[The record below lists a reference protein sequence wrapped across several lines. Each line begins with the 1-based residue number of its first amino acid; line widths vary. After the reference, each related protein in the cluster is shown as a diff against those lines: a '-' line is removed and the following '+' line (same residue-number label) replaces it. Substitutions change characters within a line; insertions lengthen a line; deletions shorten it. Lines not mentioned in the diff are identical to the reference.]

1 MKMVRNLVVIFG
13 DQLNRD
19 AAVFDRFDPGHDRI
33 WMAESDFEAGE
44 YVWSD
49 KQRIALF
56 LSAMRHFAEDCRK
69 DGWPIHYHALD
80 DQKGTCRLEE
90 LLSKALKE
98 LSPAAVHV
106 TKPGEWRIEHG
117 LGKVCRKHDIP
128 LQVFPDRHFI
138 SDPTD
143 FAEYAKKRKV
153 LRMEYFYREQ
163 RKKTG
168 LLMDNGEPVGGVWN
182 FDKENR
188 GHFGK
193 DGPSDPGSGPGIKP
207 DRITQDVLALVETR
221 FASHPGSLKEF
232 CWAVTAGDAAKV
244 EDVFVE
250 KHLVQFGQ
258 YQDAMWT
265 GQPWLYH
272 SLLSSALN
280 LKLLD
285 PMRLIKRVEQVGKE
299 GHAALPAVEGFIRQV
314 LGWREYVRNI
324 YWTFM
329 PEYLERNFLDLHGAL
344 PDFYWTGET
353 ELVCLREALGQTLR
367 HGYAHHIQRLMVT
380 GLYALL
386 LGVDPR
392 KVHEWYLAVYVD
404 AVEWVELPNTLGMS
418 QYADGGLMA
427 SKPYLATGKYIDRMS
442 NYCKKCACNP
452 AIRTGPGA
460 CPFTVLYWDS
470 LQQHERKL
478 SGNQRMSLQLR
489 NLDKISDDEKTLI
502 RQQAARIRQNPAA
515 IPC

>member
-1 MKMVRNLVVIFG
+1 MVRNLCVVFG

-19 AAVFDRFDPGHDRI
+19 AVLFDAFDPAKDRI
-33 WMAESDFEAGE
+33 WMAESDMEASG
-44 YVWSD
+44 YVWSH
-49 KQRIALF
+49 KQRIAIF

-69 DGWPIHYHALD
+69 DGLPIDYHALD
-80 DQKGTCRLEE
+80 DQKETCSLGS
-90 LLSKALKE
+90 LLSEALEKF
-98 LSPAAVHV
+98 SPAAVHV
-106 TKPGEWRIEHG
+106 TKPGEWRIERG
-117 LGKVCRKHDIP
+117 LRKVCRKFNVP
-128 LQVFPDRHFI
+128 LEIFPDRHFL
-138 SDPTD
+138 SDPAA
-143 FAEYAKKRKV
+143 FAEYAQKRKV
-153 LRMEYFYREQ
+153 LRMEYFYRDQ
-163 RKKTG
+163 RKKAG
-168 LLMDNGEPVGGVWN
+168 ILMEAGKPVGDTWN

-193 DGPSDPGSGPGIKP
+193 EGPSEPGVGPGIKP
-207 DRITQDVLALVETR
+207 DRITRAVLELVEKR
-221 FASHPGSLKEF
+221 FSSHPGSLKDF
-232 CWAVTAGDAAKV
+232 RWAVTPSDAAKV
-244 EDVFVE
+244 EDVFVQ
-250 KHLVQFGQ
+250 KHLPQFGQ

-285 PMRLIKRVEQVGKE
+285 PMRLIKRVEKAGKD
-299 GHAALPAVEGFIRQV
+299 GDAPLPAVEGFIRQIV
-314 LGWREYVRNI
+314 GWREYVRNI

-329 PEYLERNFLDLHGAL
+329 PGYLERNYLDLHGSL

-404 AVEWVELPNTLGMS
+404 AVEWVELPNTMGMS

-442 NYCKKCACNP
+442 NYCKTCPCNP
-452 AIRTGPGA
+452 AKRTGEKA

-470 LQQHERKL
+470 LQQHKDKL

-489 NLDKISDDEKTLI
+489 NLDRISTEEKKAI
-502 RQQAARIRQNPAA
+502 CQQASRIRKKPAD
-515 IPC
+515 IPS